1 MLGRQETATYSSP
14 GVGKLEN
21 SMDREPGVEV
31 HGATA
36 SRTWLNDWVHTH
48 THTGTRGLCSQRAY
62 HQEIK
67 FGGFPCWSS
76 GWETACQYRR
86 HRFDPCCRKIPHDA
100 GQLSHRAS
108 ITACH
113 PPGRGAHAL
122 QQKKPPQWEAHAP
135 RERLAPAQ
143 QRRSHAVKNK
153 WIHVFKKKI

>member
-1 MLGRQETATYSSP
+1 MTE
-14 GVGKLEN
+14 
-21 SMDREPGVEV
+21 
-31 HGATA
+31 
-36 SRTWLNDWVHTH
+36 WLSTH

-76 GWETACQYRR
+76 GWETACQYRQ

-100 GQLSHRAS
+100 GQLSPRAS

-135 RERLAPAQ
+135 RERLAPAHCNWRQ
-143 QRRSHAVKNK
+143 PPCSNEGLVQPKINEYMFLKRK
-153 WIHVFKKKI
+153 FKFGTY